1 MSKLKAEFTSYI
13 SIALANDCID
23 YFCVQNRKNM
33 LNESSIYDIEEL
45 EVSTSQYCDVGT
57 FSFEEF
63 NLNDIENRKLYFAL
77 ETLTDNQKEILF
89 LYSDGLTSREIGE
102 YLGIS
107 AGTVRATVVQVK
119 NKIRKY
125 MEE

>member
-23 YFCVQNRKNM
+23 YFRVQNRKNM

-45 EVSTSQYCDVGT
+45 EVSMSQYCDVGT
-57 FSFEEF
+57 FSFEEL

-119 NKIRKY
+119 NK
-125 MEE
+125 

>member
-1 MSKLKAEFTSYI
+1 MSVSQ
-13 SIALANDCID
+13 DC
-23 YFCVQNRKNM
+23 
-33 LNESSIYDIEEL
+33 DI
-45 EVSTSQYCDVGT
+45 GT
-57 FSFEEF
+57 FSFEKLNF
-63 NLNDIENRKLYFAL
+63 NDIENRKLYFAL

-107 AGTVRATVVQVK
+107 AKTVRTTIFQVK
-119 NKIRKY
+119 NKIKKY